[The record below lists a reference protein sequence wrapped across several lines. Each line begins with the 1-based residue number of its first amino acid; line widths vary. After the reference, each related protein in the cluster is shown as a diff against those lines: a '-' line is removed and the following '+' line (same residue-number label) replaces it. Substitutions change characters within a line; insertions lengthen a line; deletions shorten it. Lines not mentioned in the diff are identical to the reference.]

1 MSSYLPIV
9 VAGGDPSASS
19 WAYRSLLY
27 PSSGGSGGGTVKSV
41 TAGTNIVVT
50 GTATDPVVSASS
62 SVLVNPLS
70 SLLQG
75 NNQTISTPLINENG
89 GSVLVPSSSAI
100 NSAVWTG
107 AYVYTGA
114 ATIPQYGFAVSN
126 PGRLTR
132 FTLGTNNA
140 VYYGSSRA
148 YIGLAQS
155 TGSQT
160 TFLMPVYGGQIYIT
174 TNAGVLIIPQ
184 SSSPTANWSCIRGDY
199 ISGTN
204 FVAGVTGGLLYQTSD
219 TGTTWT
225 AMVSCPTANW
235 MSIGLYNGT
244 VVACTD
250 SGVYYASTLT
260 SAVTAVAN
268 TPTLPSGVSFNQL
281 IFTSGTNAYVTT
293 TAGSIYRILSLTGSA
308 AWTLFTSVTG
318 TLINSTDNG
327 ASCIVGTPGGNI
339 YTLTSNGNGS
349 GTTFSGIQATAA
361 VTDSTKWALAPI
373 SGKNWSCLS
382 CTYSYSG
389 SAVGTS
395 TAIMCGTS
403 SSGAGDGIMYTGAG
417 GNLSLVAER
426 TLSLQGSQINFV
438 AASSGT
444 TGIKLTCYGTGSA
457 TAGVTLDAR
466 YVYML
471 APTGSTIYGRQP
483 FIQRGST
490 SNQSALSGYIAITL
504 PIAYASAT
512 SYTLTVSAQ
521 KVTGYSTFVPD
532 TGFSVIAS
540 PDTSTQFYLAW
551 NGNTSSSI
559 YTFNWVAYGN

>member
-9 VAGGDPSASS
+9 VAGSDPSASS

-27 PSSGGSGGGTVKSV
+27 PSSGGSGGGTVNSV

-50 GTATDPVVSASS
+50 GTATNPIVSTSS
-62 SVLVNPLS
+62 SALVNPLS

-75 NNQTISTPLINENG
+75 NNQTFSTPFINENG
-89 GSVLVPSSSAI
+89 GSVLVPSSSALS
-100 NSAVWTG
+100 NAVWTG
-107 AYVYTGA
+107 AYVYSGS
-114 ATIPQYGFAVSN
+114 ATVPQYGFAVSN
-126 PGRLTR
+126 PGRFTR
-132 FTLGTNNA
+132 LTLGTNNA
-140 VYYGSSRA
+140 VTYGSSRA
-148 YIGLAQS
+148 YTGIAQS
-155 TGSQT
+155 ASNQT
-160 TFLMPVYGGQIYIT
+160 TFLMTVYGGQIYIT
-174 TNAGVLIIPQ
+174 SNAGVLIIPL
-184 SSSPTANWSCIRGDY
+184 SGSPTANWSCIRGDY
-199 ISGTN
+199 VVTTN
-204 FVAGVTGGLLYQTSD
+204 FVAGVTGGLLYQSPD

-225 AMVSCPTANW
+225 AMNSCPTANW
-235 MSIGLYNGT
+235 TGIGVYNGA
-244 VVACTD
+244 VVACAD
-250 SGVYYASTLT
+250 NGVYYAPTLT
-260 SAVTAVAN
+260 SALTAVTN
-268 TPTLPSGVSFNQL
+268 TPTLPTGVSFNQL
-281 IFTSGTNAYVTT
+281 IFTSGTNVYVTT
-293 TAGSIYRILSLTGSA
+293 TAGSIYRILSLTGTPI
-308 AWTLFTSVTG
+308 WTLFTSVTG
-318 TLINSTDNG
+318 SLINSTDNG

-349 GTTFSGIQATAA
+349 GPTYAGISSTAS

-395 TAIMCGTS
+395 TVIMCGTS
-403 SSGAGDGIMYTGAG
+403 SSVAGDGIMYTGAG

-426 TLSLQGSQINFV
+426 TLTLQGSQINFV

-444 TGIKLTCYGTGSA
+444 TGIKITCYAAGSA
-457 TAGVTLDAR
+457 TSGVTLDAR

-483 FIQRGST
+483 FIQRGSS
-490 SNQSALSGYIAITL
+490 SNQSAPSGTVAITL
-504 PIAYASAT
+504 PIAYANAT
-512 SYTLTVSAQ
+512 YSLSVTAQ

-532 TGFSVIAS
+532 VGFSVIAS

-559 YTFNWVAYGN
+559 YIFNWVAFGN